1 MSFATVNRMD
11 RAGNLRPADLERFRK
26 MTIEGAIRH
35 VVYENEK
42 NGYKVLTL
50 ETQDGEFTV
59 VGLMPLAEIGDYVEV
74 TGEFLEH
81 PVYGPQVKV
90 TSYERKV
97 PQDVISIRNYL
108 GSGAIKGIGEKLAT
122 RIVDAFGKDTFR
134 IMEEEP
140 ERLSEVKGI
149 SQGKAYEIAA
159 QVQGKQQLR
168 NAIIFL
174 QNLGITTSMAVR
186 IYEIY
191 KENIYN
197 VLRVN
202 PYDLVEKVQGI
213 GFKTADAIAL
223 RQGLAFDSDFRI
235 CAAMTH
241 LLQEAGGEGHTFLPR
256 GELVTRAQELLQV
269 ERDLV
274 EKNLTDMMLTRTVIA
289 KRPTLPEESR
299 GGGQKNKP
307 GDGFESAGS
316 EDPFTYGSDRPTSD
330 SDDPEIYLSSYYYT
344 ELSVA
349 RKLTDLSAYTI
360 RKQEKRDRIE
370 AQLDQVIREET
381 QLKELDENQREAVL
395 TAITHGLTIV
405 TGGPG
410 TGKTTIINAMIR
422 YFQKKGHSIA
432 LAAPTGRAAKRMS
445 ETTGHEAKT
454 IHRLLE
460 VSGAPDGAGMK
471 FGRDELTPLDE
482 DVVIV
487 DEMSM
492 VDIFLMNGLLKALVP
507 GMHVVLVGDVD
518 QLPSVGPG
526 CVLRDIIESERFP
539 VVKLTKIFRQAAMS
553 DIIINAHKINHG
565 QDVQPDTNSRD
576 FLFVKRETA
585 ERIIGA
591 TITLL
596 REKLPEYVHAPVR
609 DIQVLTPMRK
619 GVLGVENLNRELQ
632 NALNPPRENLRE
644 KEAGNITFRE
654 GDKVMQIR
662 NNYQKEWEVRGKFNI
677 PIAKGM
683 GVFNGDLG
691 IIKTIN
697 LFTERVEVEFDE
709 GRIAEYTYA
718 ELEELDQAYAVTIHK
733 SQGSEY
739 PAVILPLLTGPQM
752 LMNRNL
758 LYTAVTRAR
767 SCVTVVGSV
776 ETFRGMIR
784 NERQMMRYSGLKERL
799 AEVL

>member
-1 MSFATVNRMD
+1 
-11 RAGNLRPADLERFRK
+11 

-42 NGYKVLTL
+42 NGYKVLAL
-50 ETQDGEFTV
+50 ETQDGEYTV
-59 VGLMPLAEIGDYVEV
+59 VGLMPLVEIGDYVEV

-90 TSYERKV
+90 ASYERKV

-108 GSGAIKGIGEKLAT
+108 GSGAIKGIGEKLAA
-122 RIVDAFGKDTFR
+122 RIVDAFGTDTFR
-134 IMEEEP
+134 VIEEEP
-140 ERLSEVKGI
+140 ERLAQVKGI
-149 SQGKAYEIAA
+149 SQGKAYEIAV

-174 QNLGITTSMAVR
+174 QNLGISTSMAVR

-197 VLRVN
+197 VLRAN

-235 CAAMTH
+235 SAAMTY
-241 LLQEAGGEGHTFLPR
+241 LLQEAGGEGHTYLPK
-256 GELVTRAQELLQV
+256 GELVARAQELLQV
-269 ERDLV
+269 DRELV
-274 EKNLTDMMLTRTVIA
+274 EKNLTDMMMTRSVIV
-289 KRPTLPEESR
+289 KRPEFPE
-299 GGGQKNKP
+299 KKP
-307 GDGFESAGS
+307 TEPTEKSFGPGPENEGW
-316 EDPFTYGSDRPTSD
+316 EDPFTYGNDRPDNSGAEPSD
-330 SDDPEIYLSSYYYT
+330 PEDEALEIYLSSYYYT

-349 RKLTDLSAYTI
+349 RKLTDLSAYKI
-360 RKQEKRDRIE
+360 RTQEKREKIE

-381 QLKELDENQREAVL
+381 QLKELDESQREAVL

-422 YFQKKGHSIA
+422 FFQKKGRSIA

-471 FGRDELTPLDE
+471 FGRDELTPLEE

-644 KEAGNITFRE
+644 KEAGSIIFRE

-697 LFTERVEVEFDE
+697 LFSERVEVEFDE

-776 ETFRGMIR
+776 ETFRSMIR

>member
-1 MSFATVNRMD
+1 
-11 RAGNLRPADLERFRK
+11 
-26 MTIEGAIRH
+26 MTIEGAVRH

-42 NGYKVLTL
+42 NGYKVLAL
-50 ETQDGEFTV
+50 ETEDGEYTI
-59 VGLMPLAEIGDYVEV
+59 VGSMPLIEIGDYVQVE
-74 TGEFLEH
+74 GEYLEH

-90 TSYERKV
+90 SAYERKV
-97 PQDVISIRNYL
+97 PQDAVSIRNYL
-108 GSGAIKGIGEKLAT
+108 GSGAIKGVGEKLAA
-122 RIVDAFGKDTFR
+122 RIVEEFGTDTFR

-140 ERLSEVKGI
+140 ERLAQVKGI
-149 SQGKAYEIAA
+149 SQGKAYEIAV
-159 QVQGKQQLR
+159 QVRGKQQLR

-174 QNLGITTSMAVR
+174 QNLGIGTGMAVR

-197 VLRVN
+197 TIRTN
-202 PYDLVEKVQGI
+202 PYDLVEKVSGI

-223 RQGLAFDSDFRI
+223 RQGLSFDSDFRI
-235 CAAMTH
+235 RAAMTY
-241 LLQEAGGEGHTFLPR
+241 LLQEAGGEGHTYLPKK
-256 GELVTRAQELLQV
+256 ELMDRARELLEV
-269 ERDLV
+269 EPDLV
-274 EKNLTDMMLTRTVIA
+274 EKNLTDMMLERNVIA
-289 KRPTLPEESR
+289 KKAPETE
-299 GGGQKNKP
+299 QKML
-307 GDGFESAGS
+307 FETSGMFDLW
-316 EDPFTYGSDRPTSD
+316 EDVLQKRTAQEAE
-330 SDDPEIYLSSYYYT
+330 DDATEIYLASFYYT

-349 RKLTDLSAYTI
+349 RKLADLSEAVI
-360 RKQEKRDRIE
+360 RTNEKQEKIE
-370 AQLDQVIREET
+370 AELDRVIEEET
-381 QLKELDENQREAVL
+381 QLKELDENQRLAVL

-422 YFQKKGHSIA
+422 YFEKKGYAIA

-471 FGRDELTPLDE
+471 FGRDEFTPLEE

-492 VDIFLMNGLLKALVP
+492 VDIFLMNGLLKALVR

-526 CVLRDIIESERFP
+526 CVLRDIIESESFP

-553 DIIINAHKINHG
+553 DIILNAHKINRG
-565 QDVQPDTNSRD
+565 EDVQPDPKSRD
-576 FLFVKRETA
+576 FLFVKRDA
-585 ERIIGA
+585 AAQIIGA

-596 REKLPEYVHAPVR
+596 KDKLPGYVHASVR

-644 KEAGNITFRE
+644 KEAGSIIFRE

-683 GVFNGDLG
+683 GVFNGDMG
-691 IIKTIN
+691 IIRSIN
-697 LFTERVEVEFDE
+697 LFTERIEVEFDE

-718 ELEELDQAYAVTIHK
+718 ELEDLDQAYAVTIHK

-739 PAVILPLLTGPQM
+739 PAVILPLLSGPQM

-776 ETFRGMIR
+776 DTFRGMIR
-784 NERQMMRYSGLKERL
+784 NERQMMRYSGLKERI

>member
-1 MSFATVNRMD
+1 
-11 RAGNLRPADLERFRK
+11 
-26 MTIEGAIRH
+26 MTIEGAIGH

-42 NGYKVLTL
+42 NGYKVMTL
-50 ETQDGEFTV
+50 ETQDGEYTI
-59 VGLMPLAEIGDYVEV
+59 VGLMPLAEIGDYVQVE
-74 TGEFLEH
+74 GEYLEH
-81 PVYGPQVKV
+81 PMYGPQIKV

-108 GSGAIKGIGEKLAT
+108 GSGAIKGIGEKLAS
-122 RIVDAFGKDTFR
+122 RIVDKFGTDTFR

-140 ERLSEVKGI
+140 ERLAEVKGI

-159 QVQGKQQLR
+159 QVQGKRQLR
-168 NAIIFL
+168 DAIIFL
-174 QNLGITTSMAVR
+174 QNLGIGTSMAVR

-202 PYDLVEKVQGI
+202 PYDLVEKVSGI

-223 RQGLAFDSDFRI
+223 RQGLAFDSEFRI

-241 LLQEAGGEGHTFLPR
+241 LLQEAGGEGHTYLPR

-269 ERDLV
+269 DVSLV
-274 EKNLTDMMLTRTVIA
+274 EKNLTDMILTRTVIA
-289 KRPTLPEESR
+289 KKPMIQPDKGTDYGTAGVSAMRDSSEEF
-299 GGGQKNKP
+299 NV
-307 GDGFESAGS
+307 ESIS
-316 EDPFTYGSDRPTSD
+316 DPFSDDRSAVSD
-330 SDDPEIYLSSYYYT
+330 MVNEDPEIYLSAYYYT
-344 ELSVA
+344 ELAVA
-349 RKLTDLSAYTI
+349 RKLTDLASAAI
-360 RKQEKRDRIE
+360 RTQEKREKIE
-370 AQLDQVIREET
+370 AELDRVIEEET
-381 QLKELDENQREAVL
+381 QLKELDENQRLAVL

-422 YFQKKGHSIA
+422 YFQKKGHIIA

-492 VDIFLMNGLLKALVP
+492 VDIFLMNGLLKALVR

-553 DIIINAHKINHG
+553 DIIINAHKINRG
-565 QDVQPDTNSRD
+565 QDVQPDPKSRD
-576 FLFVKRETA
+576 FLFVKRDVA
-585 ERIIGA
+585 AQIIGA

-596 REKLPEYVHAPVR
+596 REKLPQYVHAPVR

-644 KEAGNITFRE
+644 KEAGNIIFRE

-739 PAVILPLLTGPQM
+739 PAVILPLLSGPMM

-758 LYTAVTRAR
+758 LYTAVTRAK

-776 ETFRGMIR
+776 ETFRGMIQ
-784 NERQMMRYSGLKERL
+784 NERQMKRYSGLKERL

>member
-1 MSFATVNRMD
+1 
-11 RAGNLRPADLERFRK
+11 
-26 MTIEGAIRH
+26 MTIEGAIGH

-42 NGYKVLTL
+42 NGYKVMTL
-50 ETQDGEFTV
+50 ETQDGEYTI
-59 VGLMPLAEIGDYVEV
+59 VGLMPLAEIGDYVQVE
-74 TGEFLEH
+74 GEYLEH
-81 PVYGPQVKV
+81 PMYGPQIKV

-108 GSGAIKGIGEKLAT
+108 GSGAIKGIGEKLAA
-122 RIVDAFGKDTFR
+122 RIVDKFGTDTFR

-159 QVQGKQQLR
+159 QVQGKRQLR
-168 NAIIFL
+168 DAIIFL
-174 QNLGITTSMAVR
+174 QNLGIGTSMAVR

-191 KENIYN
+191 KENIYS
-197 VLRVN
+197 VLRQN
-202 PYDLVEKVQGI
+202 PYDLVEKVSGI

-223 RQGLAFDSDFRI
+223 RQGLAFDSEFRI
-235 CAAMTH
+235 CAAVTH
-241 LLQEAGGEGHTFLPR
+241 LLQEAGGEGHTYLPK
-256 GELVTRAQELLQV
+256 GELVARAQELLLV
-269 ERDLV
+269 DVTLV
-274 EKNLTDMMLTRTVIA
+274 EKNLTDMMLTRSVIA
-289 KRPTLPEESR
+289 KRPMLLESR
-299 GGGQKNKP
+299 Q
-307 GDGFESAGS
+307 E
-316 EDPFTYGSDRPTSD
+316 EDDL
-330 SDDPEIYLSSYYYT
+330 EIYLAAYYYT
-344 ELSVA
+344 ELAVA
-349 RKLTDLSAYTI
+349 RKLTDLASASI
-360 RKQEKRDRIE
+360 RTKEKKEQIE
-370 AQLDQVIREET
+370 AELDRVIEEET
-381 QLKELDENQREAVL
+381 QLKELDENQRLAVL
-395 TAITHGLTIV
+395 TAVTHGLTIV

-422 YFQKKGHSIA
+422 YFQKKGHTIA

-471 FGRDELTPLDE
+471 FGRDEFTPLEE

-492 VDIFLMNGLLKALVP
+492 VDIFLMNGLLKALVR

-526 CVLRDIIESERFP
+526 CVLRDIIGSERFP

-553 DIIINAHKINHG
+553 DIIINAHKINRG
-565 QDVQPDTNSRD
+565 QDVEPDPKSRD
-576 FLFVKRETA
+576 FLFVKRDVA
-585 ERIIGA
+585 AQIIGA

-596 REKLPEYVHAPVR
+596 REKLPDYVHASVR

-644 KEAGNITFRE
+644 KEAGNIIFRE

-739 PAVILPLLTGPQM
+739 PAVILPLLSGPQM

-758 LYTAVTRAR
+758 LYTAVTRAK

-776 ETFRGMIR
+776 DTFRGMIR
-784 NERQMMRYSGLKERL
+784 NERQMMRYSGLQERL

>member
-1 MSFATVNRMD
+1 
-11 RAGNLRPADLERFRK
+11 
-26 MTIEGAIRH
+26 MTIEGAIGH

-42 NGYKVLTL
+42 NGYKVMTL
-50 ETQDGEFTV
+50 ETQDGEYTI
-59 VGLMPLAEIGDYVEV
+59 VGLMPLAEIGDYVQVE
-74 TGEFLEH
+74 GEYLEH
-81 PVYGPQVKV
+81 PMYGPQIKV

-108 GSGAIKGIGEKLAT
+108 GSGAIKGIGEKLAS
-122 RIVDAFGKDTFR
+122 RIVDKFGTDTFR

-140 ERLSEVKGI
+140 ERLAEVKGI

-159 QVQGKQQLR
+159 QVQGKRQLR
-168 NAIIFL
+168 DAIIFL
-174 QNLGITTSMAVR
+174 QNLGIGTSMAVR

-202 PYDLVEKVQGI
+202 PYDLVEKVSGI

-223 RQGLAFDSDFRI
+223 RQGLAFDSEFRI

-241 LLQEAGGEGHTFLPR
+241 LLQEAGGEGHTYLPR
-256 GELVTRAQELLQV
+256 GELVARAQELLQV
-269 ERDLV
+269 DVSLV
-274 EKNLTDMMLTRTVIA
+274 EKNLTDMILTRTVIA
-289 KRPTLPEESR
+289 KKPMILPDMGTDYGTAGVSAMRDSSEEF
-299 GGGQKNKP
+299 NV
-307 GDGFESAGS
+307 ESIS
-316 EDPFTYGSDRPTSD
+316 DPF
-330 SDDPEIYLSSYYYT
+330 SDDRSAVSDMVNEEPEIYLSAYYYT
-344 ELSVA
+344 ELAVA
-349 RKLTDLSAYTI
+349 RKLTDLASAAI
-360 RKQEKRDRIE
+360 RTQEKREKIE
-370 AQLDQVIREET
+370 AELDRVIEEET
-381 QLKELDENQREAVL
+381 QLKELDENQRLAVL

-422 YFQKKGHSIA
+422 YFQKKGHTIA

-492 VDIFLMNGLLKALVP
+492 VDIFLMNGLLKALVR

-553 DIIINAHKINHG
+553 DIIINAHKINRG
-565 QDVQPDTNSRD
+565 QDVQPDPKSRD
-576 FLFVKRETA
+576 FLFVKRDVA
-585 ERIIGA
+585 AQIIGA

-596 REKLPEYVHAPVR
+596 REKLPQYVHAPVR

-644 KEAGNITFRE
+644 KEAGNIIFRE

-739 PAVILPLLTGPQM
+739 PAVILPLLSGPMM

-758 LYTAVTRAR
+758 LYTAVTRAK

-776 ETFRGMIR
+776 ETFRGMIQ
-784 NERQMMRYSGLKERL
+784 NERQMKRYSGLKERL

>member
-1 MSFATVNRMD
+1 
-11 RAGNLRPADLERFRK
+11 
-26 MTIEGAIRH
+26 MTIEGAIGH

-42 NGYKVLTL
+42 NGYKVMTL
-50 ETQDGEFTV
+50 ETQDGEYTI
-59 VGLMPLAEIGDYVEV
+59 VGLMPLAEIGDYVQVE
-74 TGEFLEH
+74 GEYLEH
-81 PVYGPQVKV
+81 PMYGPQIKV
-90 TSYERKV
+90 TSYERKM

-108 GSGAIKGIGEKLAT
+108 GSGAIKGIGEKLAA
-122 RIVDAFGKDTFR
+122 RIVDKFGTDTFR

-159 QVQGKQQLR
+159 QVQGKRQLR
-168 NAIIFL
+168 DAIIFL
-174 QNLGITTSMAVR
+174 QNLGIGTSMAVR

-202 PYDLVEKVQGI
+202 PYDLVEKVSGI

-223 RQGLAFDSDFRI
+223 RQGLAFDSEFRI

-241 LLQEAGGEGHTFLPR
+241 LLQEAGGEGHTYLPK
-256 GELVTRAQELLQV
+256 GELVARAQELLQV
-269 ERDLV
+269 DVTLV
-274 EKNLTDMMLTRTVIA
+274 EKNLTDMILTRTVIA
-289 KRPTLPEESR
+289 K
-299 GGGQKNKP
+299 KP
-307 GDGFESAGS
+307 MFLMNMDVSDETGDPAEA
-316 EDPFTYGSDRPTSD
+316 
-330 SDDPEIYLSSYYYT
+330 DPEIYLAAYYYT
-344 ELSVA
+344 ELAVA
-349 RKLTDLSAYTI
+349 RKLTDLASASI
-360 RKQEKRDRIE
+360 RTKEKKEQIE
-370 AQLDQVIREET
+370 AELDRVIEEET
-381 QLKELDENQREAVL
+381 QLKELDENQRLAVL

-422 YFQKKGHSIA
+422 YFQKKGHTIA

-471 FGRDELTPLDE
+471 FGRDEFTPLEE

-492 VDIFLMNGLLKALVP
+492 VDIFLMNGLLKALVR

-526 CVLRDIIESERFP
+526 CVLRDIIASERFP

-553 DIIINAHKINHG
+553 DIIINAHKINRG
-565 QDVQPDTNSRD
+565 QDVQPDPKSRD
-576 FLFVKRETA
+576 FLFVKRDVA
-585 ERIIGA
+585 AQIIGA

-596 REKLPEYVHAPVR
+596 REKLPDYVHAPVR

-644 KEAGNITFRE
+644 KEAGNIIFRE

-739 PAVILPLLTGPQM
+739 PAVILPLLSGPMM

-758 LYTAVTRAR
+758 LYTAVTRAKN
-767 SCVTVVGSV
+767 CVTVVGSV

-784 NERQMMRYSGLKERL
+784 NERQMMRYSGLQERL

>member
-1 MSFATVNRMD
+1 
-11 RAGNLRPADLERFRK
+11 
-26 MTIEGAIRH
+26 MTIEGAIGH

-42 NGYKVLTL
+42 NGYKVMTL
-50 ETQDGEFTV
+50 ETQDGEYTI
-59 VGLMPLAEIGDYVEV
+59 VGLMPLAEIGDYVQVE
-74 TGEFLEH
+74 GEYLEH
-81 PVYGPQVKV
+81 PMYGPQIKV
-90 TSYERKV
+90 TSYERKM

-108 GSGAIKGIGEKLAT
+108 GSGAIKGIGEKLAA
-122 RIVDAFGKDTFR
+122 RIVDKFGTDTFR

-159 QVQGKQQLR
+159 QVQGKRQLR
-168 NAIIFL
+168 DAIIFL
-174 QNLGITTSMAVR
+174 QNLGIGTSMAVR

-202 PYDLVEKVQGI
+202 PYDLVEKVSGI

-223 RQGLAFDSDFRI
+223 RQGLAFDSEFRI

-241 LLQEAGGEGHTFLPR
+241 LLQEAGGEGHTYLPK
-256 GELVTRAQELLQV
+256 GELVARAQELLQV
-269 ERDLV
+269 DVTLV
-274 EKNLTDMMLTRTVIA
+274 EKNLTDMILTRTVIA
-289 KRPTLPEESR
+289 K
-299 GGGQKNKP
+299 KP
-307 GDGFESAGS
+307 MFLMNMDVSDETGDPAEA
-316 EDPFTYGSDRPTSD
+316 
-330 SDDPEIYLSSYYYT
+330 DPEIYLAAYYYT
-344 ELSVA
+344 ELAVA
-349 RKLTDLSAYTI
+349 RKLTDLASASI
-360 RKQEKRDRIE
+360 RTKEKKEQIE
-370 AQLDQVIREET
+370 AELDRVIEEET
-381 QLKELDENQREAVL
+381 QLKELDENQRLAVL

-422 YFQKKGHSIA
+422 YFQKKGHTIA

-471 FGRDELTPLDE
+471 FGRDEFTPLEE

-492 VDIFLMNGLLKALVP
+492 VDIFLMNGLLKALVR

-526 CVLRDIIESERFP
+526 CVLRDIIGSERFP

-553 DIIINAHKINHG
+553 DIIINAHKINRG
-565 QDVQPDTNSRD
+565 QDVQPDPKSRD
-576 FLFVKRETA
+576 FLFVKRDVA
-585 ERIIGA
+585 AQIIGA

-596 REKLPEYVHAPVR
+596 REKLPDYVHASVR

-644 KEAGNITFRE
+644 KEAGNIIFRE

-739 PAVILPLLTGPQM
+739 PAVILPLLSGPMM

-758 LYTAVTRAR
+758 LYTAVTRAKN
-767 SCVTVVGSV
+767 CVTVVGSV

-784 NERQMMRYSGLKERL
+784 NERQMMRYSGLQERL

>member
-1 MSFATVNRMD
+1 
-11 RAGNLRPADLERFRK
+11 

-42 NGYKVLTL
+42 NGYKVLAL
-50 ETQDGEFTV
+50 ETQDGEYTI
-59 VGLMPLAEIGDYVEV
+59 VGLMPLAEIGDYVQVE
-74 TGEFLEH
+74 GEYLEH
-81 PVYGPQVKV
+81 PMYGPQIKV

-108 GSGAIKGIGEKLAT
+108 GSGAIKGIGEKLAA
-122 RIVDAFGKDTFR
+122 RIVDEFGTDTFR
-134 IMEEEP
+134 IIEEEP
-140 ERLSEVKGI
+140 ERLAKVKGI
-149 SQGKAYEIAA
+149 SQGKAYEIAV

-174 QNLGITTSMAVR
+174 QNLGIGTAMAVR

-202 PYDLVEKVQGI
+202 PYDLVEKVSGI

-235 CAAMTH
+235 SAAMTY
-241 LLQEAGGEGHTFLPR
+241 LLQEAGGEGHTYLPQK
-256 GELVTRAQELLQV
+256 ELVDRAQELLEV

-274 EKNLTDMMLTRTVIA
+274 EKNLTDMILSRTVIA
-289 KRPTLPEESR
+289 KRPPLQDMQAEPEMV
-299 GGGQKNKP
+299 GVNV
-307 GDGFESAGS
+307 D
-316 EDPFTYGSDRPTSD
+316 T
-330 SDDPEIYLSSYYYT
+330 EIYLSSYYYT

-349 RKLTDLSAYTI
+349 RKLTDLSAAAI
-360 RKQEKRDRIE
+360 RTKEKKEQIE
-370 AQLDQVIREET
+370 AELDRVIEEET
-381 QLKELDENQREAVL
+381 QLKELDENQRLAVL

-422 YFQKKGHSIA
+422 YFEKKGRSIA

-471 FGRDELTPLDE
+471 FGRDELTPLEE

-492 VDIFLMNGLLKALVP
+492 VDIFLMNGLLKALVR

-553 DIIINAHKINHG
+553 DIIINAHKINRG
-565 QDVQPDTNSRD
+565 QDVEPDVNSRD
-576 FLFVKRETA
+576 FLFVKREVA
-585 ERIIGA
+585 AQIIGA

-596 REKLPEYVHAPVR
+596 RDKLPQYVHAPVR

-619 GVLGVENLNRELQ
+619 GVLGVDNLNRELQ

-644 KEAGNITFRE
+644 KESGSIIFRE

-662 NNYQKEWEVRGKFNI
+662 NNYQKEWEVRGKYNI

-697 LFTERVEVEFDE
+697 LFTERIEVEFDE

-739 PAVILPLLTGPQM
+739 PAVILPLLSGPMM

-776 ETFRGMIR
+776 ETFRSMIK

-799 AEVL
+799 EEVI

>member
-1 MSFATVNRMD
+1 
-11 RAGNLRPADLERFRK
+11 
-26 MTIEGAIRH
+26 MTIEGAIGH

-42 NGYKVLTL
+42 NGYKVMTL
-50 ETQDGEFTV
+50 ETQDGEYTI
-59 VGLMPLAEIGDYVEV
+59 VGLMPLAEIGDYVQVE
-74 TGEFLEH
+74 GEYLEH
-81 PVYGPQVKV
+81 PMYGPQIKV

-108 GSGAIKGIGEKLAT
+108 GSGAIKGIGEKLAA
-122 RIVDAFGKDTFR
+122 RIVDKFGTDTFR

-159 QVQGKQQLR
+159 QVQGKRQLR
-168 NAIIFL
+168 DAIIFL
-174 QNLGITTSMAVR
+174 QNLGIGTSMAVR

-191 KENIYN
+191 KENIYS
-197 VLRVN
+197 VLRQN
-202 PYDLVEKVQGI
+202 PYDLVEKVSGI

-223 RQGLAFDSDFRI
+223 RQGLAFDSEFRI
-235 CAAMTH
+235 CAAVTH
-241 LLQEAGGEGHTFLPR
+241 LLQEAGGEGHTYLPK
-256 GELVTRAQELLQV
+256 GELVARAQELLLV
-269 ERDLV
+269 DVTLV
-274 EKNLTDMMLTRTVIA
+274 EKNLTDMMLTRSVIA
-289 KRPTLPEESR
+289 KRPMLLESR
-299 GGGQKNKP
+299 Q
-307 GDGFESAGS
+307 E
-316 EDPFTYGSDRPTSD
+316 EDDL
-330 SDDPEIYLSSYYYT
+330 EIYLAAYYYT
-344 ELSVA
+344 ELAVA
-349 RKLTDLSAYTI
+349 RKLTDLASASI
-360 RKQEKRDRIE
+360 RTKEKKEQIE
-370 AQLDQVIREET
+370 AELDRVIEEET
-381 QLKELDENQREAVL
+381 QLKELDENQRLAVL

-422 YFQKKGHSIA
+422 YFQKKGHTIA

-471 FGRDELTPLDE
+471 FGRDEFTPLEE

-492 VDIFLMNGLLKALVP
+492 VDIFLMNGLLKALVR

-526 CVLRDIIESERFP
+526 CVLRDIIGSERFP

-553 DIIINAHKINHG
+553 DIIINAHKINRG
-565 QDVQPDTNSRD
+565 QDVEPDPKSRD
-576 FLFVKRETA
+576 FLFVKRDVA
-585 ERIIGA
+585 AQIIGA

-596 REKLPEYVHAPVR
+596 REKLPDYVHASVR

-644 KEAGNITFRE
+644 KEAGNIIFRE

-739 PAVILPLLTGPQM
+739 PAVILPLLSGPQM

-758 LYTAVTRAR
+758 LYTAVTRAK

-784 NERQMMRYSGLKERL
+784 NERQMMRYSGLQERL

>member
-1 MSFATVNRMD
+1 
-11 RAGNLRPADLERFRK
+11 

-42 NGYKVLTL
+42 NGYKVLAL
-50 ETQDGEFTV
+50 ETQDGEYTI
-59 VGLMPLAEIGDYVEV
+59 VGLMPLAEIGDYVQVE
-74 TGEFLEH
+74 GEYLEH
-81 PVYGPQVKV
+81 PMYGPQIKV

-108 GSGAIKGIGEKLAT
+108 GSGAIKGIGEKLAA
-122 RIVDAFGKDTFR
+122 RIVDEFGTDTFR
-134 IMEEEP
+134 IIEEEP
-140 ERLSEVKGI
+140 ERLAKVKGI
-149 SQGKAYEIAA
+149 SQGKAYEIAV

-174 QNLGITTSMAVR
+174 QNLGIGTAMAVR

-202 PYDLVEKVQGI
+202 PYDLVEKVSGI

-235 CAAMTH
+235 SAAMTY
-241 LLQEAGGEGHTFLPR
+241 LLQEAGGEGHTYLPQK
-256 GELVTRAQELLQV
+256 ELVDRAQELLEV

-274 EKNLTDMMLTRTVIA
+274 EKNLTDMILSRTVIA
-289 KRPTLPEESR
+289 KRPPISENTLQEKSGR
-299 GGGQKNKP
+299 Y
-307 GDGFESAGS
+307 
-316 EDPFTYGSDRPTSD
+316 DPFNNARSDQTSENSVGVNVD
-330 SDDPEIYLSSYYYT
+330 TEIYLSSYYYT

-349 RKLTDLSAYTI
+349 RKLTDLSAAAI
-360 RKQEKRDRIE
+360 RTKEKKEQIE
-370 AQLDQVIREET
+370 AELDRVIEEET
-381 QLKELDENQREAVL
+381 QLKELDENQRLAVL

-422 YFQKKGHSIA
+422 YFEKKGRSIA

-471 FGRDELTPLDE
+471 FGRDEIIPLEE

-492 VDIFLMNGLLKALVP
+492 VDIFLMNGLLKALVR

-553 DIIINAHKINHG
+553 DIIINAHKINRG
-565 QDVQPDTNSRD
+565 QDVEPDVNSRD
-576 FLFVKRETA
+576 FLFVKREVA
-585 ERIIGA
+585 AQIIGA

-596 REKLPEYVHAPVR
+596 RDKLPQYVHAPVR

-619 GVLGVENLNRELQ
+619 GVLGVDNLNRELQ

-644 KEAGNITFRE
+644 KESGSIIFRE

-662 NNYQKEWEVRGKFNI
+662 NNYQKEWEVRGKYNI

-697 LFTERVEVEFDE
+697 LFTERIEVEFDE

-739 PAVILPLLTGPQM
+739 PAVILPLLSGPMM

-776 ETFRGMIR
+776 DTFRSMIK

-799 AEVL
+799 EEVI

>member
-1 MSFATVNRMD
+1 MTV
-11 RAGNLRPADLERFRK
+11 
-26 MTIEGAIRH
+26 EGAIRH

-42 NGYKVLTL
+42 NGYKVLAL
-50 ETQDGEFTV
+50 ETQDGEYTI
-59 VGLMPLAEIGDYVEV
+59 VGLMPLAEIGDYVQVE
-74 TGEFLEH
+74 GEYLEH
-81 PVYGPQVKV
+81 PMYGPQIKV
-90 TSYERKV
+90 ASYERKV

-108 GSGAIKGIGEKLAT
+108 GSGAIKGIGEKLAA
-122 RIVDAFGKDTFR
+122 RIVDAFGTDTFR
-134 IMEEEP
+134 VIEEEP
-140 ERLSEVKGI
+140 EKLAKVKGI
-149 SQGKAYEIAA
+149 SQGKAYEIAV

-174 QNLGITTSMAVR
+174 QNLGIGTSMAVR

-191 KENIYN
+191 KETIYN

-202 PYDLVEKVQGI
+202 PYDLVEKVSGI

-235 CAAMTH
+235 SAAMTY
-241 LLQEAGGEGHTFLPR
+241 LLQEAGGEGHTYLPQK
-256 GELVTRAQELLQV
+256 ELVDRAQELLEV

-274 EKNLTDMMLTRTVIA
+274 EKNLTDMILSRIVIA
-289 KRPTLPEESR
+289 KRPPMSVDTIRE
-299 GGGQKNKP
+299 GAKNC
-307 GDGFESAGS
+307 
-316 EDPFTYGSDRPTSD
+316 DPFNNDRLGQVANSATVNVD
-330 SDDPEIYLSSYYYT
+330 TEIYLSSYYYT

-349 RKLTDLSAYTI
+349 RKLLDLSSAAI
-360 RKQEKRDRIE
+360 RTKEKKEQIE
-370 AQLDQVIREET
+370 AELDRVIEEET
-381 QLKELDENQREAVL
+381 QLTELDENQRLAVL

-422 YFQKKGHSIA
+422 YFQKKGRNIA

-471 FGRDELTPLDE
+471 FGRDELTPLEE

-492 VDIFLMNGLLKALVP
+492 VDIFLMNGLLKALVR

-553 DIIINAHKINHG
+553 DIIINAHKINRG
-565 QDVQPDTNSRD
+565 EDVQPDIKSRD
-576 FLFVKRETA
+576 FLFVKREA
-585 ERIIGA
+585 AAQIIGA
-591 TITLL
+591 TITLM
-596 REKLPEYVHAPVR
+596 RDKLPDYVHASVR

-644 KEAGNITFRE
+644 KEAGSIIFRE

-662 NNYQKEWEVRGKFNI
+662 NNYQKEWEVRGKYNI

-697 LFTERVEVEFDE
+697 LFTERIEVEFDE

-739 PAVILPLLTGPQM
+739 PAVILPLLSGPMM

-776 ETFRGMIR
+776 DTFRSMIK

-799 AEVL
+799 EEVI

>member
-1 MSFATVNRMD
+1 
-11 RAGNLRPADLERFRK
+11 
-26 MTIEGAIRH
+26 MTIEGAIGH

-42 NGYKVLTL
+42 NGYKVMTL
-50 ETQDGEFTV
+50 ETQDGEYTI
-59 VGLMPLAEIGDYVEV
+59 VGLMPLAEIGDYVQVE
-74 TGEFLEH
+74 GEYLEH
-81 PVYGPQVKV
+81 PMYGPQIKV

-108 GSGAIKGIGEKLAT
+108 GSGAIKGIGEKLAA
-122 RIVDAFGKDTFR
+122 RIVDKFGTDTFR

-159 QVQGKQQLR
+159 QVQGKRQLR
-168 NAIIFL
+168 DAIIFL
-174 QNLGITTSMAVR
+174 QNLGIGTSMAVR

-191 KENIYN
+191 KENIYS
-197 VLRVN
+197 VLRQN
-202 PYDLVEKVQGI
+202 PYDLVEKVSGI

-223 RQGLAFDSDFRI
+223 RQGLAFDSEFRI
-235 CAAMTH
+235 CAAVTH
-241 LLQEAGGEGHTFLPR
+241 LLQEAGGEGHTYLPK
-256 GELVTRAQELLQV
+256 GELVARAQELLQV
-269 ERDLV
+269 DVTLV
-274 EKNLTDMMLTRTVIA
+274 EKNLTDMMLTRSVIA
-289 KRPTLPEESR
+289 KRPMLLESR
-299 GGGQKNKP
+299 Q
-307 GDGFESAGS
+307 E
-316 EDPFTYGSDRPTSD
+316 EDDL
-330 SDDPEIYLSSYYYT
+330 EIYLAAYYYT
-344 ELSVA
+344 ELAVA
-349 RKLTDLSAYTI
+349 RKLTDLASASI
-360 RKQEKRDRIE
+360 RTKEKKEQIE
-370 AQLDQVIREET
+370 AELDRVIEEET
-381 QLKELDENQREAVL
+381 QLKELDENQRLAVL

-422 YFQKKGHSIA
+422 YFQKKGHTIA

-471 FGRDELTPLDE
+471 FGRDEFTPLEE

-492 VDIFLMNGLLKALVP
+492 VDIFLMNGLLKALVR

-526 CVLRDIIESERFP
+526 CVLRDIIGSERFP

-553 DIIINAHKINHG
+553 DIIINAHKINRG
-565 QDVQPDTNSRD
+565 QDVEPDPKSRD
-576 FLFVKRETA
+576 FLFVKRDVA
-585 ERIIGA
+585 AQIIGA

-596 REKLPEYVHAPVR
+596 REKLPDYVHAPVR

-644 KEAGNITFRE
+644 KEAGNIIFRE

-739 PAVILPLLTGPQM
+739 PAVILPLLSGPQM

-784 NERQMMRYSGLKERL
+784 NERQMMRYSGLQERL